1 MPEACFIGKSV
12 TADAVTWN
20 AVIYRLTGRGFRK
33 RSATCRETKS
43 ISDRM
48 WEFGAVVRAEGCV
61 TAYSS
66 RATLIENAI
75 RKN

>member
-1 MPEACFIGKSV
+1 MDLEFVAEECRGERKSKSHDPRMPEACFIGKSV

-20 AVIYRLTGRGFRK
+20 AVIYRLTGRGLRK

-48 WEFGAVVRAEGCV
+48 WEFGAVV
-61 TAYSS
+61 
-66 RATLIENAI
+66 
-75 RKN
+75 